1 MQKITPFLWFD
12 DQAEDAA
19 KFYTSIFKNSKIGKI
34 ARYDKAGEKAAGRP
48 AGSVMTI
55 EFQLEGQEFVALN
68 GGPHFKF
75 TEAISFVVNCETQKE
90 VDYFWQKLTADG
102 GQESQCGWL
111 KDKFGVS
118 WQIVPTILPELLR
131 DKDAT
136 KSERVMKAMLKM
148 VKLDIAK
155 LKAPAQGKQDGTKS
169 IPGLHRREPMK

>member
-55 EFQLEGQEFVALN
+55 EFQLEGQKFVALN

-118 WQIVPTILPELLR
+118 WQIVPTILPELLS

-155 LKAPAQGKQDGTKS
+155 LKAAAQGKKDGDKINS
-169 IPGLHRREPMK
+169 RIASS